1 MLFYPFLNYIFSY
14 RIRIVTIQINVLGRS
29 KTKRG
34 IGMGLIKALAGS
46 VGGVLADQW
55 KEYFYCDSLSPD
67 ILLKKG
73 EKRQSGRSSNTKA
86 EDNIISSGSVIAV
99 NEGQCMII
107 VEQGKVVDLSAEP
120 GEYVFDSETEPSVFT
135 GGFGKGL
142 LESFKRIGHRFTF
155 GGATGNDQRVYYV
168 NIKEIVGNKYG
179 TANPVP
185 FRVVDRNI
193 GLDID
198 TGVRCFGE
206 YSFKIVDPIVFYTNV
221 CGNVTDDYERIEID
235 PQLRSELLTAL
246 QPAFAEISAE
256 GVRYSAVPAHAD
268 DIAVLLNQ
276 ILTEEWKEQRGLEIV
291 KFGVSSITIREED
304 EKLIRDAQINAINR
318 TPDMAAATLVGAQ
331 AQAMKDAANNEG
343 GAMIG
348 FAGMNIAQGATGGQ
362 VSNLFNMSSNNG
374 NNGGQTVP
382 PQNNNQGGSAPAGQ
396 DAGAAGVWYCP
407 KCGTQN
413 GENFCPKC
421 GTKKPF

>member
-1 MLFYPFLNYIFSY
+1 MC
-14 RIRIVTIQINVLGRS
+14 IR
-29 KTKRG
+29 
-34 IGMGLIKALAGS
+34 
-46 VGGVLADQW
+46 
-55 KEYFYCDSLSPD
+55 DS
-67 ILLKKG
+67 
-73 EKRQSGRSSNTKA
+73 
-86 EDNIISSGSVIAV
+86 
-99 NEGQCMII
+99 
-107 VEQGKVVDLSAEP
+107 
-120 GEYVFDSETEPSVFT
+120 
-135 GGFGKGL
+135 
-142 LESFKRIGHRFTF
+142 
-155 GGATGNDQRVYYV
+155 
-168 NIKEIVGNKYG
+168 
-179 TANPVP
+179 
-185 FRVVDRNI
+185 
-193 GLDID
+193 ID

-221 CGNVTDDYERIEID
+221 CGNVTDDYERSEID

-396 DAGAAGVWYCP
+396 DAGAAGAVSYTHLTLP
-407 KCGTQN
+407 TN
-413 GENFCPKC
+413 REV
-421 GTKKPF
+421 